1 MAWRTWGFAGFC
13 MLLSISA
20 KNSKEAAST
29 TPENVCWKGSTCW
42 KKGTSSLGMVQIGT
56 KGGTSSMMEKIE
68 LENMQDDSGTALAEE
83 KEMERSMKTVESGPK
98 ETSEGRRTDKDAVIH
113 VEKEWLE

>member
-42 KKGTSSLGMVQIGT
+42 KKGTSSLGMVQIST

-83 KEMERSMKTVESGPK
+83 KEMERSMQTVPACQGNSSWNAGYGNCS
-98 ETSEGRRTDKDAVIH
+98 TYSSH
-113 VEKEWLE
+113 NN